1 MPIHENLTAAFG
13 PGGNSEEFYRAGK
26 KSTKDAPA
34 WVKEIGLDAYEYEAG
49 NGIAAGDATLAAIGE
64 EARRHGVRMSLHT
77 PYFIS
82 LSGVDPEKRLKS
94 IVYIK
99 DSLRAAA
106 LLGAKTI
113 VVHSGSAAKISR
125 EEAMRLA
132 ADTLLRL
139 MDEIGDTDI
148 AIGLET
154 MGKKNQLGTLEEVI
168 TLCRLDPHFV
178 PVVDFGHLNA
188 RDCGGVFRTAR
199 DYAAVFEK
207 IGEVLGDTVARNLH
221 CHFSKIEWTAAGEK
235 KHLTFVD
242 EIFGP
247 DPEPLGQAIADLGLA
262 PTIICESAGTQSEDA
277 LAIKKAY
284 LAHVKTI

>member
-1 MPIHENLTAAFG
+1 MPIHENLTPAFG

-49 NGIAAGDATLAAIGE
+49 NGIAAGDATLVAIGE

-99 DSLRAAA
+99 DSLRAAK

-125 EEAMRLA
+125 EEAMGLA

-139 MDEIGDTDI
+139 MDEVGDTDI

-168 TLCRLDPHFV
+168 DLCRLDPHFV

-188 RDCGGVFRTAR
+188 RDLGGVFKTAR
-199 DYAAVFEK
+199 DYAAVFER
-207 IGEVLGDTVARNLH
+207 IGETLGDHVARNLH

-235 KHLTFVD
+235 KHLTFAD
-242 EIFGP
+242 EVFGP
-247 DPEPLGQAIADLGLA
+247 DPEPLGQAIADLHLT
-262 PTIICESAGTQSEDA
+262 PTVICESAGTQSEDA
-277 LAIKKAY
+277 FAIKKAY
-284 LAHVKTI
+284 LAYAK

>member
-1 MPIHENLTAAFG
+1 MSAFFG
-13 PGGNSEEFYRAGK
+13 PGGNSEAFKAAGYN
-26 KSTKDAPA
+26 SSVDAPV
-34 WVKEIGLDAYEYEAG
+34 WLSVQGLDAYEYEAG
-49 NGIAAGDATLAAIGE
+49 NGLSASSSVLAEIG
-64 EARRHGVRMSLHT
+64 RRASLHNIKMSFHT

-99 DSLRAAA
+99 DSLRAAK

-125 EEAMRLA
+125 EEAMGLA

-139 MDEIGDTDI
+139 MDEVGDTDI

-168 TLCRLDPHFV
+168 DLCRLDPHFV
-178 PVVDFGHLNA
+178 PVLDFGHLNA
-188 RDCGGVFRTAR
+188 RDLGGVFKTAR
-199 DYAAVFEK
+199 DYAAVFER
-207 IGEVLGDTVARNLH
+207 IGETLGDHVARNLH

-235 KHLTFVD
+235 KHLTFAD
-242 EIFGP
+242 EVFGP
-247 DPEPLGQAIADLGLA
+247 DPEPLGQAIADLHLT
-262 PTIICESAGTQSEDA
+262 PTVICESAGTQSEDA
-277 LAIKKAY
+277 FAIKKAY
-284 LAHVKTI
+284 LAYAK